1 MYIKNVQWLIC
12 WSKSPGLTWR
22 FYVLFKKRAGVYYKV
37 LKIGGEAEYVISN
50 VNG

>member
-1 MYIKNVQWLIC
+1 MYNNWYVEANRL
-12 WSKSPGLTWR
+12 G
-22 FYVLFKKRAGVYYKV
+22 YVLFKKRAGVYYKV